1 MNNSRPALHASRIFY
16 LPPEPSH
23 KGQDIRQRPGPHER
37 VSPLAVPTGASGET
51 ELRDCH
57 ACANRADCMASVL
70 RRGPFALDVCEMQTS
85 KRKYIMTG
93 AYTGAGMRRA
103 ADRAAIVEA
112 IRARKSFCAYDIHKG
127 TGLHN
132 STIIGHLT
140 HLMTSG
146 MIRRIGRAETTGTP
160 IMYELVED
168 A

>member
-1 MNNSRPALHASRIFY
+1 MNNGRPAMHASRIFC
-16 LPPEPSH
+16 LPDDRDHH
-23 KGQDIRQRPGPHER
+23 KTDSEQRPGPNVR
-37 VSPLAVPTGASGET
+37 VSPLATPQGASGEV

-57 ACANRADCMASVL
+57 SCANRADCMASVL
-70 RRGPFALDVCEMQTS
+70 RKGPFALDVCEMRTS

-112 IRARKSFCAYDIHKG
+112 IRARKSFCAYDIHKD
-127 TGLHN
+127 TGLHS
-132 STIIGHLT
+132 STICGHLT